1 MLDIKEFE
9 KNLWSLISLLRD
21 RTGSERA
28 VRSVFGFIWLK
39 MLARKTRLKDGPIP
53 VTASPSSRRYCLLRE
68 ETEYLSEKYPH
79 IPFNEILGSAES
91 ICQNESIFVDTALEY
106 LEGVINS
113 VEKAEIRKTAYS
125 IYDLMTKTF
134 EETNRHGLA
143 LLPQLFI
150 DIMVG
155 VLEYDPEMV
164 VYDPAF
170 GYGRP
175 FRYLSE
181 RSGNGPVRIA
191 GQEIDGEICVLT
203 RVIMEV
209 LDVCSEG
216 LACGDTLGSPIH
228 TKGYSVKQFDRVVC
242 EPPIGMRLGRED
254 LESDSY
260 MRFIY
265 GIPRT
270 GEWAFIQHG
279 ISSLKKNGKLVASI
293 QNGALIRELP
303 DGIIRQNL
311 VKHDLVEAVIQ
322 LPSLPSNLSAPTSSI
337 LVVNRDKPESRKGCV
352 LMISISDTT
361 LDKELPG
368 SSLVELALDK
378 YGKWEDIDGLSRIVS
393 FSEMETQGFSLLPS
407 AYIMQIPSSK
417 EEAKLVKAISKLPGV
432 RIGEIAGVSSGTDK
446 RRLKT
451 TTDKGSALK
460 VHLLKISDIEGN
472 GELNLEKAET
482 IFIEDR
488 DEVERIRLYPGD
500 IVLSAKGTVD
510 KVALVREYGEGIIVA
525 IGANLIRIRVDPGRY
540 PAQALYELLKSDYG
554 RSLLTQISTGTVVRG
569 LSVRNVENIKIP
581 IVDEKRFLE
590 YRKAAE
596 KLRKKISDLE
606 AEIAKL
612 TEAEREQ
619 FSNLF
624 LPEKEVHQNS

>member
-1 MLDIKEFE
+1 
-9 KNLWSLISLLRD
+9 
-21 RTGSERA
+21 
-28 VRSVFGFIWLK
+28 
-39 MLARKTRLKDGPIP
+39 
-53 VTASPSSRRYCLLRE
+53 
-68 ETEYLSEKYPH
+68 
-79 IPFNEILGSAES
+79 
-91 ICQNESIFVDTALEY
+91 
-106 LEGVINS
+106 
-113 VEKAEIRKTAYS
+113 
-125 IYDLMTKTF
+125 
-134 EETNRHGLA
+134 
-143 LLPQLFI
+143 
-150 DIMVG
+150 
-155 VLEYDPEMV
+155 
-164 VYDPAF
+164 
-170 GYGRP
+170 
-175 FRYLSE
+175 
-181 RSGNGPVRIA
+181 
-191 GQEIDGEICVLT
+191 
-203 RVIMEV
+203 
-209 LDVCSEG
+209 
-216 LACGDTLGSPIH
+216 
-228 TKGYSVKQFDRVVC
+228 
-242 EPPIGMRLGRED
+242 
-254 LESDSY
+254 
-260 MRFIY
+260 
-265 GIPRT
+265 
-270 GEWAFIQHG
+270 
-279 ISSLKKNGKLVASI
+279 
-293 QNGALIRELP
+293 
-303 DGIIRQNL
+303 
-311 VKHDLVEAVIQ
+311 
-322 LPSLPSNLSAPTSSI
+322 
-337 LVVNRDKPESRKGCV
+337 
-352 LMISISDTT
+352 
-361 LDKELPG
+361 
-368 SSLVELALDK
+368 
-378 YGKWEDIDGLSRIVS
+378 VS

-451 TTDKGSALK
+451 TTDKGSAFK

-612 TEAEREQ
+612 MEAEREQ
-619 FSNLF
+619 FNNLF
-624 LPEKEVHQNS
+624 MPEKEVHQNLMKDGE